1 MRFGE
6 LMVSQGLLTEEQLE
20 QCLRLQVQEKKKL
33 GTVLVECGYATERQ
47 IVEVLEFQ
55 LGYPSVSLFDGGLDE
70 TAVRQIP
77 EALAR
82 KHGVIPVRN
91 NGDCLVLAMEDPL
104 DYNAIE
110 DVRLATGL
118 AVKPVIATRTE
129 IDQAISRWYGL
140 QDSVEEMMIEL
151 AQPLE
156 EDAEKE
162 AHNQSSPVVRL
173 VNQIIQNAVLQQA
186 SDIHIEPQEGQVLV
200 RFRVDGALRTEKQLP
215 KHMQDVLTAR
225 LKILARLNIAERR
238 LPQDGRI
245 QINNGARKID
255 IRVSTLPGVNGE
267 SIVLRILDQ
276 SAGLKKL
283 AELGFSHRHYQLF
296 EQALQRPNGI
306 VLITGPTGSGK
317 TSTLYSALQQLNRP
331 DVKIVTVED
340 PVEYRMEGITQV
352 QVHTSIG
359 LSFASGLRSIL
370 RQDPNIVM
378 VGEIRDAETAEIAVR
393 ASLTGHLVL
402 STVHTNSAVATIGR
416 LADMGV
422 EPYLVAS
429 SLACVVAQR
438 LVRRIC
444 RDCAVKVPIREEERQ
459 LFTAY
464 GMLPERKLEVA
475 GTGQTEPEPSSS
487 PVMLMRGQGCVNC
500 NKTGYKGR
508 LAVHEVLKADEG
520 LRRLVAQHA
529 DADKLRRYAREQ
541 GFRTMLEDGLG
552 KVLAGLTTTEELLR
566 SVAIED

>member
-6 LMVSQGLLTEEQLE
+6 LMVSQGLITREQLE
-20 QCLRLQVQEKKKL
+20 ECLRLQVQEKKKL
-33 GTVLVECGYATERQ
+33 GAVLVACGYATERQ
-47 IVEVLEFQ
+47 IAEVLEFQ

-70 TAVRQIP
+70 ASVRLIP

-82 KHGVIPVRN
+82 KHGVIPVRKS
-91 NGDCLVLAMEDPL
+91 GDALLLAMEDPL

-110 DVRLATGL
+110 DVRLAAGM

-129 IDQAISRWYGL
+129 IEQAISRWYGL

-156 EDAEKE
+156 EDAGKE
-162 AHNQSSPVVRL
+162 AHDESSPVVRL
-173 VNQIIQNAVLQQA
+173 VNQIIQNAVVQQA
-186 SDIHIEPQEGQVLV
+186 SDIHIEPQEGRVLV

-225 LKILARLNIAERR
+225 IKILARLNIAERR

-245 QINNGARKID
+245 QLKSGARKMD
-255 IRVSTLPGVNGE
+255 IRVSTLPGVHGE

-283 AELGFSHRHYQLF
+283 AELGFSERHRQLF

-340 PVEYRMEGITQV
+340 PVEYGLEGITQV
-352 QVHTSIG
+352 QVHAAIG
-359 LSFASGLRSIL
+359 LTFAAGLRSIL

-429 SLACVVAQR
+429 SLACIVAQR
-438 LVRRIC
+438 LVRRVC
-444 RDCAVKVPIREEERQ
+444 RDCAVQVPMREEERQ
-459 LFTAY
+459 LFAAC
-464 GMLPERKLEVA
+464 GMMPGHRLEAAGGGQAVA
-475 GTGQTEPEPSSS
+475 EPSPS
-487 PVMLMRGQGCVNC
+487 PMLKRGQGCVNC
-500 NKTGYKGR
+500 NNTGYKGR
-508 LAVHEVLKADEG
+508 MAVHEVLKVDEG
-520 LRRLVAQHA
+520 LRRLIARNA
-529 DADKLRRYAREQ
+529 DADAIRRHAREK

-566 SVAIED
+566 SVAVED